1 MPEVTKEKQ
10 IAIKNVIMLTTALL
24 DERTKPAN
32 IFPTSSSAQSISFT
46 TFITRANI
54 TTTKRTEISTTPQKY
69 SFTKFI
75 KTTNTTCLI

>member
-24 DERTKPAN
+24 DERTKPTK
-32 IFPTSSSAQSISFT
+32 IFPTSSPTQSNTI
-46 TFITRANI
+46 FITRANI
-54 TTTKRTEISTTPQKY
+54 TTTKRTEVSTTPQKY